1 MFLRMCPYTMDG
13 AKVRKKNDIHN
24 SVCNF
29 FKILCNFV
37 KVEQFFLC
45 MSRKKCIFA
54 PNMHFLKKSDT

>member
-1 MFLRMCPYTMDG
+1 MFRTCVPNTMDA

-37 KVEQFFLC
+37 KDEQFFLC
-45 MSRKKCIFA
+45 MSEKKCTFA
-54 PNMHFLKKSDT
+54 PNMHILKKSYT

>member
-37 KVEQFFLC
+37 KVVQFFLC
-45 MSRKKCIFA
+45 MSEKKCTFA
-54 PNMHFLKKSDT
+54 PNMHFLKISDT